1 MDMRSCRWLVLVA
14 ALLAPLMACEED
26 DINAPEVIGAIDLSI
41 GDCAGLV
48 VNETCQLAVVVRSTA
63 GTVLPDVQ
71 LDWNTPDITIATVDF
86 EGRVT
91 GRGEG
96 TATIFAKSAAG
107 PPSVCEQTGVICDSL
122 SISVVEND
130 PGPGPEP

>member
-1 MDMRSCRWLVLVA
+1 MIPRRCLALMA
-14 ALLAPLMACEED
+14 AALAPLGACEED
-26 DINAPEVIGAIDLSI
+26 DLTAPEVIGAIDLSI
-41 GDCAGLV
+41 GDCAGLQV
-48 VNETCQLAVVVRSTA
+48 DDICQLAVTVRSTD

-96 TATIFAKSAAG
+96 VATIFAKSAAG
-107 PPSVCEQTGVICDSL
+107 PPSVCQQTGVICDSL

>member
-1 MDMRSCRWLVLVA
+1 MRSRRCLALA
-14 ALLAPLMACEED
+14 AAVLAPLGACEED
-26 DINAPEVIGAIDLSI
+26 DLTAPEVIGAIDLSI
-41 GDCAGLV
+41 GDCAGLLV
-48 VNETCQLAVVVRSTA
+48 DETCQLAVVVRSTE

-96 TATIFAKSAAG
+96 TAMIFAKSAPG
-107 PPSVCEQTGVICDSL
+107 PVTVCQQAGVICDSV
-122 SISVVEND
+122 SIAVDEPE